1 MIWLFVIFPV
11 IIIYVMKRL
20 FLTYFTHKYFLSCD
34 SSCKMHM
41 VVITE
46 VLVLLD
52 AKRTICLRVIVR
64 LEKCYLNL
72 KMAWLLVADRLDWAH
87 TDTHA
92 HTPPYKHLFGLQR
105 MVWKRENIQCAEV
118 MWTKIPWSQRKMGRL
133 VGDEIHL
140 KLQYNQGVQNYISE
154 PRICRILN
162 QMGDSSRWPHWMHVR
177 WKQFKEK
184 VQFQKI
190 Q

>member
-1 MIWLFVIFPV
+1 MHKRAQWLWGGKKTKKIYNNKQWYIARKFVTKIWT
-11 IIIYVMKRL
+11 KQ
-20 FLTYFTHKYFLSCD
+20 KQ
-34 SSCKMHM
+34 
-41 VVITE
+41 
-46 VLVLLD
+46 
-52 AKRTICLRVIVR
+52 RTICLRVRVR
-64 LEKCYLNL
+64 LEKFYLNL

-118 MWTKIPWSQRKMGRL
+118 VWTKIPWSQRKMGRL
-133 VGDEIHL
+133 VGDEIQL

-154 PRICRILN
+154 SRICRILN
-162 QMGDSSRWPHWMHVR
+162 QMGDSSRWPHWMPVR